1 MHLMYFTEQP
11 MSAYSEQAG
20 RDFGATALMFPNK
33 HFDPVAGSRLY
44 NNYIEQ
50 YMLAE
55 EVGIDGIMLNEHH
68 NAPFCMQAK
77 ANIFAAILAGMTK
90 KVKIVMLGNPLP
102 LAENPIRLA
111 EELAM
116 IDMISKGRLVS
127 GFVRGGGQ
135 EQLATGVNP
144 AFNRERFEEAHD
156 LIVKAWTQP
165 GPFRFEGTHYQHR
178 VVNPWAVPLQKPY
191 PRVWIPGVI
200 SKETIV
206 WAAQQRYPYIALNTS
221 IEQTKKIWEL
231 YDQVALQVGLCRRP
245 GESRLPDPGPC
256 LRQRGEGDRERQAV
270 PLDAGRVHRPCP
282 SGVEHAVGLRLA
294 DHPPRLRRV
303 RRRPRHQPARQHQLR
318 AADGRPAH
326 HRRHAQDGGRQA
338 EAHPGGDAAGHPGAV
353 GQRRQGQPGGL
364 AHLHPADRPGG
375 LPGDP
380 RDRQE
385 PRPQEPVRSQRAG
398 PSQILDRPEARQG
411 RRGGE

>member
-33 HFDPVAGSRLY
+33 NFDPVAGSRLY

-55 EVGIDGIMLNEHH
+55 
-68 NAPFCMQAK
+68 

-127 GFVRGGGQ
+127 GFVRGGCQ

-156 LIVKAWTQP
+156 LIVKAWTQT

-178 VVNPWAVPLQKPY
+178 VVNPWALPLQKPH
-191 PRVWIPGVI
+191 PRVWIPGVL

-231 YDQVALQVGLCRRP
+231 YDQVALDSGYVGGPENRGYLIQVHISDTEEKAIENAKQFRWMQ
-245 GESRLPDPGPC
+245 GEFT
-256 LRQRGEGDRERQAV
+256 
-270 PLDAGRVHRPCP
+270 
-282 SGVEHAVGLRLA
+282 
-294 DHPPRLRRV
+294 
-303 RRRPRHQPARQHQLR
+303 
-318 AADGRPAH
+318 
-326 HRRHAQDGGRQA
+326 
-338 EAHPGGDAAGHPGAV
+338 
-353 GQRRQGQPGGL
+353 GL
-364 AHLHPADRPGG
+364 AHPVWSTPSGYGSPENRRAFVEFASGRSKTPRYRPELEKQMADLRIIAGTPKTVVPKLRKILEETRPGILALWG
-375 LPGDP
+375 NDGKVS
-380 RDRQE
+380 QE
-385 PRPQEPVRSQRAG
+385 DSMTCIRLMGQEVFPAIREIAKSLDLKSPWEADAPVHLRYSNDLKQKAAAA
-398 PSQILDRPEARQG
+398 E
-411 RRGGE
+411 

>member
-11 MSAYSEQAG
+11 MAAYSEQAG
-20 RDFGATALMFPNK
+20 LDFGATALMFPNSN
-33 HFDPVAGSRLY
+33 FDPVAGSRLY

-90 KVKIVMLGNPLP
+90 KTKIVMLGNPLP
-102 LAENPIRLA
+102 LAENPVRLA

-144 AFNRERFEEAHD
+144 AFNRERFEEAHE

-200 SKETIV
+200 SKETII

-231 YDQVALQVGLCRRP
+231 YDQVALQAGYVGGPENRGYLIQVHVSDTEEKAIANAKQFRWMQ
-245 GESRLPDPGPC
+245 GEFT
-256 LRQRGEGDRERQAV
+256 
-270 PLDAGRVHRPCP
+270 
-282 SGVEHAVGLRLA
+282 
-294 DHPPRLRRV
+294 
-303 RRRPRHQPARQHQLR
+303 
-318 AADGRPAH
+318 
-326 HRRHAQDGGRQA
+326 
-338 EAHPGGDAAGHPGAV
+338 
-353 GQRRQGQPGGL
+353 GL
-364 AHLHPADRPGG
+364 AHPVWSTPSGYGSPSNRRAFVQFAAGRTANPRNIPFEQQVADLRIICGTPKTVVPKLKRILEETRPGILALWG
-375 LPGDP
+375 NDG
-380 RDRQE
+380 RVSQE
-385 PRPQEPVRSQRAG
+385 DSLTCIRMIGQEVFPQIREIAKELDLKSPFEANAPVNIKYSTDLKGKAAAAG
-398 PSQILDRPEARQG
+398 
-411 RRGGE
+411 

>member
-11 MSAYSEQAG
+11 MSAYPEQAG
-20 RDFGATALMFPNK
+20 RDFGATALMLSNE

-44 NNYIEQ
+44 NNYLEQ

-55 EVGIDGIMLNEHH
+55 EVGVDGIMLNEHH

-144 AFNRERFEEAHD
+144 AFNRERFEEAHE
-156 LIVKAWTQP
+156 LIVKAWTQT

-231 YDQVALQVGLCRRP
+231 YDKVA
-245 GESRLPDPGPC
+245 
-256 LRQRGEGDRERQAV
+256 A
-270 PLDAGRVHRPCP
+270 DAGYVGGPENRGYLIQVHI
-282 SGVEHAVGLRLA
+282 SDNEEKAIEN
-294 DHPPRLRRV
+294 
-303 RRRPRHQPARQHQLR
+303 ARQFR
-318 AADGRPAH
+318 WM
-326 HRRHAQDGGRQA
+326 
-338 EAHPGGDAAGHPGAV
+338 
-353 GQRRQGQPGGL
+353 QGEFTGL
-364 AHLHPADRPGG
+364 AHPVWSTPSGYGSPTNRRAFVEFASGRARNPRGETSFEQQMADLRIIAGTPKTVVAKLKRILEETRPGILALWG
-375 LPGDP
+375 NDGRVSQQDSLTCVRLMGTEVFPAIREIAKSLDLKSP
-380 RDRQE
+380 FE
-385 PRPQEPVRSQRAG
+385 SNAPVHLKYSTDLKLQKAAAA
-398 PSQILDRPEARQG
+398 E
-411 RRGGE
+411 

>member
-11 MSAYSEQAG
+11 MAAYSEQAG
-20 RDFGATALMFPNK
+20 LDFGATALMFPNSN
-33 HFDPVAGSRLY
+33 FDPVAGSRLY

-116 IDMISKGRLVS
+116 IDMISNGRLVS

-144 AFNRERFEEAHD
+144 AFNRERFEEAHE
-156 LIVKAWTQP
+156 LIVKAWTQV

-200 SKETIV
+200 SKETII

-231 YDQVALQVGLCRRP
+231 YDQVAAQSGYVGGPENRGYLIQVHVSDTEEKAIANAKQFRWMQ
-245 GESRLPDPGPC
+245 GEFT
-256 LRQRGEGDRERQAV
+256 
-270 PLDAGRVHRPCP
+270 
-282 SGVEHAVGLRLA
+282 
-294 DHPPRLRRV
+294 
-303 RRRPRHQPARQHQLR
+303 
-318 AADGRPAH
+318 
-326 HRRHAQDGGRQA
+326 
-338 EAHPGGDAAGHPGAV
+338 
-353 GQRRQGQPGGL
+353 GL
-364 AHLHPADRPGG
+364 AHPVWSTPSGYGSPSNRRAFVQFAAGRTANPRNIPFEQQVADLRIICGTPKTVVPKLKRILEETRPGILALWG
-375 LPGDP
+375 NDG
-380 RDRQE
+380 RVSQE
-385 PRPQEPVRSQRAG
+385 DSLTCIRMIGQEVFPQIREIAKELDLKSPFEANAPVNIKYSTDLKGKAAAAG
-398 PSQILDRPEARQG
+398 
-411 RRGGE
+411 

>member
-20 RDFGATALMFPNK
+20 RDFGATALMFSNK

-90 KVKIVMLGNPLP
+90 KAKIVMLGNPLP
-102 LAENPIRLA
+102 LAENPVRLA

-144 AFNRERFEEAHD
+144 AFNRERFEEAHE
-156 LIVKAWTQP
+156 LVVKAWTQP

-200 SKETIV
+200 SKETII

-231 YDQVALQVGLCRRP
+231 YDSVAAQAGYVGGPENRGYLIQVHISDNEDKARENAKQFRWMQ
-245 GESRLPDPGPC
+245 GEFT
-256 LRQRGEGDRERQAV
+256 
-270 PLDAGRVHRPCP
+270 
-282 SGVEHAVGLRLA
+282 
-294 DHPPRLRRV
+294 
-303 RRRPRHQPARQHQLR
+303 
-318 AADGRPAH
+318 
-326 HRRHAQDGGRQA
+326 
-338 EAHPGGDAAGHPGAV
+338 
-353 GQRRQGQPGGL
+353 GL
-364 AHLHPADRPGG
+364 AHPVWSTPSGYGSPANRRAFVEFATGRSKNPRYRPELEKQLEELMIIAGAPKTVIAKLRILLEETRPGILGFWGNDGTVSHQDSKTCIRLLGQEVFPAVREMAKEFG
-375 LPGDP
+375 LQSPFETNQPVSLAYMNGAK
-380 RDRQE
+380 E
-385 PRPQEPVRSQRAG
+385 PIRAAA
-398 PSQILDRPEARQG
+398 E
-411 RRGGE
+411 